1 MRGTEYAELSAFVE
15 VARERS
21 FRRAAARLGLSPS
34 ALSRVIRGLE
44 ERLGTRLLNRTTR
57 SVAPTD
63 AGTELYERL
72 AGAMAEISQ
81 AVASVGEHTDKPS
94 GKLRLNLPKLVAS
107 VVFAGRFKAFGEAH
121 PGIRLELTVDD
132 GFTDIVAG
140 GFDAG
145 IRSAESLPRDMIAV
159 PVTGKMRAVVV
170 GAPSYFEAMPKPK
183 LPLDLKQHRCINYR
197 FHNTGALY
205 RWSFTKRGKEMSLTV
220 EGCVSVNDVDL
231 CIQAAVD
238 GAGLAYVLESYARRE
253 IESGRL
259 VTVLDDWCVPFGGFH
274 LYYPSRRQMPASL
287 KALIKFL
294 STSPPA

>member
-21 FRRAAARLGLSPS
+21 FRRAAARLKLSPS

-63 AGTELYERL
+63 AGIELYERL
-72 AGAMAEISQ
+72 AGAMEEISL

-94 GKLRLNLPKLVAS
+94 GTLRLNLPKLVAN
-107 VVFAGRFKAFGEAH
+107 VVFAGRFKAFGEEH
-121 PGIRLELTVDD
+121 PDIRLELTVDD

-145 IRSAESLPRDMIAV
+145 IRPVESLPRDMIAV

-170 GAPSYFEAMPKPK
+170 GAPSYLEAMPKPK
-183 LPLDLKQHRCINYR
+183 SPLDLKQHRCIGYR

-205 RWSFTKRGKEMSLTV
+205 RWSFTKRGKETSLAV
-220 EGCVSVNDVDL
+220 EGCVTVNDVDL

-238 GAGLAYVLESYARRE
+238 GAGLAYVLESYAKRE
-253 IESGRL
+253 IESGQL
-259 VTVLDDWCVPFGGFH
+259 VTVLDDWCVSFGGFH
-274 LYYPSRRQMPASL
+274 LYYPSRRQMPATL